1 MSVEI
6 TTFVHTSPFGIEVT
20 NPFFHHDPPS
30 DRLLVL
36 LPGRG
41 YTTNHPL
48 LFHLLYLALENGWD
62 VLPVSYGFQA
72 SGGDFRPEQFPL
84 LQQDVA
90 LAAEPALA
98 RGYRHLCVAGK
109 SLGTPLAV
117 DLARSAKTES
127 VSLILLTPVSGV
139 MQALDGIRT
148 LAVIGT
154 GDGLYSPDIVRL
166 TEGDAHVQWRVYEAL
181 NHALIVEDDW
191 RASLAV
197 LREIM
202 DDCELFLREGI

>member
-6 TTFVHTSPFGIEVT
+6 AMLTHTSLFGGVVT
-20 NPFFHHDPPS
+20 IPHYQHVPPV

-41 YTTNHPL
+41 YTVNHPV

-62 VLPVSYGFQA
+62 ALPVSYSFQA
-72 SGGDFRPEQFPL
+72 SAGDFKPEQFPF

-90 LAAEPALA
+90 LAVEPALK
-98 RGYRHLCVAGK
+98 RSYRCLCVAGK

-117 DLARSAKTES
+117 DLARSATVDS
-127 VSLILLTPVSGV
+127 VALILLTPVGGV
-139 MQALDGIRT
+139 MQALDGLRT

-154 GDGLYSPDIVRL
+154 DDPLYSPDVVRL
-166 TEGDAHVQWRVYEAL
+166 TENDPHVTWQVCDGL
-181 NHALIVEDDW
+181 NHSLIVENNW
-191 RASLAV
+191 RASLAA
-197 LREIM
+197 LRQIM
-202 DDCELFLREGI
+202 ETCEQFLRECG

>member
-1 MSVEI
+1 MSLEI
-6 TTFVHTSPFGIEVT
+6 TTLTHTSPFGPVMT
-20 NPFFHHDPPS
+20 TPFFRHIPPAE
-30 DRLLVL
+30 RLLVL

-41 YTTNHPL
+41 YTVNHPI

-62 VLPVSYGFQA
+62 ALPVSYGFQT

-84 LQQDVA
+84 LQEDVA
-90 LAAEPALA
+90 LATAPALA
-98 RGYRHLCVAGK
+98 NSYRHLCVAGK

-117 DLARSAKTES
+117 DLARSAKADS
-127 VSLILLTPVSGV
+127 VSLILLTPVGGV

-154 GDGLYSPDIVRL
+154 NDPLYSPDVVRL
-166 TEGDAHVQWRVYEAL
+166 TESDAHVDWRVYDGL
-181 NHALIVEDDW
+181 NHSLIVEGDW
-191 RASLAV
+191 RASLAA

-202 DDCELFLREGI
+202 DVCEWFLREHG